1 MLMPKFSIEEICKK
15 IQNEETFELLTDLDE
30 GFALKIEEYVPYVCF
45 STHSG
50 SKIRKEAKKNIA
62 ISQRKRKY
70 QEDPHT
76 EDFVVS
82 MPIMAQGLDSRYEY
96 DLNRSPEN
104 AIYEEAFGYKV
115 WKKALTE
122 AEKKKALQKHQN
134 FYTVISVLLQK
145 LESKFQ
151 ACVVYDIHA
160 FNYKKIERETPM
172 FNIGTEKIDN
182 RKFGNFVKSWQKE
195 LEKIQLPEIESTV
208 KINDVFHGRGYLL
221 EYITKNFSN
230 TLVLATEIKKVY
242 CNEEKGDFFPVV
254 IDAITQG
261 LKKAILNHALEFIQ
275 KKTTLK
281 VANING
287 LLSSTLEPQLLQI
300 DERIYEL
307 ASEFEILS
315 YVNPVN
321 IEQEKKRFFANNCTQ
336 NPKFQYS
343 YISVNPFELKR
354 KFYRVPVELIDDI
367 HLQNMYKDVIDSYAD
382 KVDMLSGLGTEKF
395 FYNSL
400 RYFGS
405 PNEQDVK
412 NALFLIN
419 SPNMLDEFDA
429 ENIPAEQAIDIF
441 AKSAEVYGFPFKI
454 ELSNKMTSK
463 ALVNNGKKTLFLK
476 KGAMFSKRNSQAL
489 VHHEI
494 GVHMLTTLNARE
506 QPIKLF
512 RLGLPL
518 NTLTQE
524 GLAILSEYLSGNITI
539 TRLQEL
545 GLRVL
550 LVNMRTRG
558 YEFKDAYRML
568 VEEYNQK
575 SENAYYLATRIYRG
589 GGFTKDYLYLRGFRD
604 LLNYWKS
611 GKSLENLLV
620 GKTSLGYIDT
630 INEMVARGMINPP
643 KYKTIPFLN
652 PTTDNQILNYLV
664 NGLK

>member
-1 MLMPKFSIEEICKK
+1 MLTPKFSIEDICKK
-15 IQNEETFELLTDLDE
+15 IQNEETFELLTDLD
-30 GFALKIEEYVPYVCF
+30 GSFALKLEEYVPYICF

-50 SKIRKEAKKNIA
+50 SKISKKSLKNIA

-70 QEDPHT
+70 HEDPHT
-76 EDFVVS
+76 ADFIVS

-104 AIYEEAFGYKV
+104 AIYDEFLGDKV
-115 WKKALTE
+115 WKKPLT
-122 AEKKKALQKHQN
+122 KAQKEIYLQKHQN
-134 FYTVISVLLQK
+134 FYTVISVLVK
-145 LESKFQ
+145 TLERKFK
-151 ACVVYDIHA
+151 ACIVYDIHA
-160 FNYKKIERETPM
+160 FNYKKIERETPI
-172 FNIGTEKIDN
+172 FNIGTEKIN
-182 RKFGNFVKSWQKE
+182 NTKFGAFVQSWQTE
-195 LEKIQLPEIESTV
+195 LGKIKLPEMDTTV
-208 KINDVFHGRGYLL
+208 KLNDVFQGTGYLL
-221 EYITKNFSN
+221 EYITTHFPN
-230 TLVLATEIKKVY
+230 TLVLPTEIKKVY
-242 CNEEKGDFFPVV
+242 CNEEKGDFFPLV
-254 IDAITQG
+254 IDALTQG
-261 LKKAILNHALEFIQ
+261 LKKAITNHALEFIQ
-275 KKTTLK
+275 KKTSLK
-281 VANING
+281 VTNING

-300 DERIYEL
+300 DERVYEL
-307 ASEFEILS
+307 ASAFEILS
-315 YVNPVN
+315 YVNPMN
-321 IEQEKKRFFANNCTQ
+321 IEQEKKRFFANNCLE
-336 NPKFQYS
+336 NPRFQYS

-354 KFYRVPVELIDDI
+354 KFYRVPVEQIDDI

-405 PNEQDVK
+405 PNEQDVR
-412 NALFLIN
+412 NANFLIN
-419 SPNMLDEFDA
+419 SPALFDDFDT
-429 ENIPAEQAIDIF
+429 ENITAEEAIEIF
-441 AKSAEVYGFPFKI
+441 AKYSEVYGFPLKI

-476 KGAMFSKRNSQAL
+476 KGAMFSQRNTQAL

-550 LVNMRTRG
+550 MVNMRTKG
-558 YEFKDAYRML
+558 YEFKEAYRVL
-568 VEEYNQK
+568 IEEYNQK
-575 SENAYYLATRIYRG
+575 PEQAYYITTRIYRG

-611 GKSLENLLV
+611 GKSLENLLI

-630 INEMVARGMINPP
+630 INEMVSRGMINPP

-652 PTTDNQILNYLV
+652 PTTHNQILNYLV
-664 NGLK
+664 DGLK